1 MRAPTQ
7 PHDQLVSGKTKR
19 LQGWNV
25 KPPLQPLRSR
35 EKAADSG
42 LFTLEGDLMSFWGGE
57 HPEVLGREGG
67 GPREG
72 TLGLHLLWALCP
84 LPLLRLA
91 IPEWHPL
98 EQIGRRK

>member
-1 MRAPTQ
+1 
-7 PHDQLVSGKTKR
+7 
-19 LQGWNV
+19 
-25 KPPLQPLRSR
+25 
-35 EKAADSG
+35 
-42 LFTLEGDLMSFWGGE
+42 MSFWGGE

-84 LPLLRLA
+84 LPLLHLA